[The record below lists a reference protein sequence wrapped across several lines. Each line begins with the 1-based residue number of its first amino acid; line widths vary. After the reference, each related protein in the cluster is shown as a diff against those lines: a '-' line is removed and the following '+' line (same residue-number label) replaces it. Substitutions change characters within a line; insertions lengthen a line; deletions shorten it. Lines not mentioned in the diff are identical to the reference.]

1 MTTGLPPTP
10 DFDAIEAAAPRSADR
25 RTRLLALIGN
35 LAFCWSNNES
45 LLIYV
50 LMVLLRTDQ
59 ESAAIVFATLN
70 TTRARIDLI
79 QRLAKLHVKDRNLYR
94 TLTQLIDRFNECTR
108 VRNEFNHCM
117 YTVNS
122 RGEITHTQSMRIG
135 ETRAGLRFGDIKPVD
150 AERIEQIGQ
159 TIQELTKINRDIW
172 ALLPLLQK
180 HLQRPQ
186 APATG
191 EPPPAQ

>member
-122 RGEITHTQSMRIG
+122 HGEITHTQSMRIG